1 MGGHEVTFLLDTNVW
16 LFGATEPDKLP
27 DSIQKI
33 LDKRDAQFGLSGI
46 SLWEVAKKHQV
57 GKLELK
63 QELGVWWRGAVAA
76 HIQLL
81 PLTPEVVAD
90 AMNLPDFP
98 VKDPGDELIVA
109 TARVHKLTPLTSDTA
124 LKGYRH
130 ARIQYFKPLPE
141 RDTK

>member
-1 MGGHEVTFLLDTNVW
+1 MGLLRTGRFAHRDSGH
-16 LFGATEPDKLP
+16 PRLP
-27 DSIQKI
+27 PGP
-33 LDKRDAQFGLSGI
+33 FGLCAI
-46 SLWEVAKKHQV
+46 SLWEVAKKHQR

-63 QELGVWWRGAVAA
+63 QELGVWLRGAVAA

-98 VKDPGDELIVA
+98 VEDPGDELIVA
-109 TARVHKLTPLTSDTA
+109 TARVHKLTLLTSDTA

-130 ARIQYFKPLPE
+130 ARIQYFKPVMV
-141 RDTK
+141 

>member
-1 MGGHEVTFLLDTNVW
+1 VTFLLDTNAW
-16 LFGATEPDKLP
+16 LWGYSEPDVLP
-27 DSIQKI
+27 AEIQAI
-33 LDKRDAQFGLSGI
+33 LASRQAQFGLCAI
-46 SLWEVAKKHQV
+46 SLWEVAKKHQR

-63 QELGVWWRGAVAA
+63 QGLGVWLRGAVAA

-109 TARVHKLTPLTSDTA
+109 TARVHKLTLLTSDTA

-130 ARIQYFKPLPE
+130 ARIQYFKPVQE
-141 RDTK
+141 RDRK